1 MTVIDKSRII
11 EAIQQT
17 DDERIL
23 FAINRLLQI
32 DEDEIQDWQK
42 LALDNRNQRIDT
54 GAETLHNWDDIK
66 EDIKNLD

>member
-1 MTVIDKSRII
+1 MAVIDKSRII

-32 DEDEIQDWQK
+32 DEEEIQDWQK
-42 LALDNRNQRIDT
+42 LALDNRNQRIDA
-54 GAETLHNWDDIK
+54 GADSLPNWDDIK